1 MSDMIVPTA
10 VKEVRQALGLSQKA
24 FGEVL
29 WQTIHGSRYDGA
41 GRPYTRG
48 YVSKIEAG
56 TVPITAPIARAV
68 SALAARMDGADD
80 VLAQARE
87 ASVLAVNQLP
97 PGTVVLGQARR
108 CAVPGCPVTF
118 VPLHPRQ
125 KYHSRMC
132 AALARRRAGR
142 PPG

>member
-1 MSDMIVPTA
+1 MVGSAA
-10 VKEVRQALGLSQKA
+10 VKEVRRALGLSQRA

-29 WQTIHGSRYDGA
+29 WQTIHGPKNGGA

-68 SALAARMDGADD
+68 SALAARMDHRDD
-80 VLAQARE
+80 VLAQAHE
-87 ASVLAVNQLP
+87 ASVVAVNPLP

-108 CAVPGCPVTF
+108 CAAPGCPVTF
-118 VPLHPRQ
+118 VPVHPRQ
-125 KYHSRMC
+125 KYHSRAC
-132 AALARRRAGR
+132 AALARRRAARMSG
-142 PPG
+142 